1 MTEREL
7 LRDQWRQ
14 VAAALSI
21 EFVAPF
27 LVALA
32 DGTQRE
38 FAGLLPQFG
47 GQHGMLVD
55 VEYDKGAFAAVVRSG
70 FACST
75 MGPER
80 HHLPVDPAD
89 YVDCLVD
96 WGWSRQEPAPEW
108 YALAPA
114 RGNEV

>member
-14 VAAALSI
+14 VAAGLAI
-21 EFVAPF
+21 DFVAPF
-27 LVALA
+27 FVSLA

-47 GQHGMLVD
+47 SHKGVLVD
-55 VEYDKGAFAAVVRSG
+55 VEYDKAAFAAVIGSG

-75 MGPER
+75 MRAET
-80 HHLPVDPAD
+80 HHLPVNAAD

-96 WGWSRQEPAPEW
+96 
-108 YALAPA
+108 
-114 RGNEV
+114 